1 MIVTLHLAEDGSTKL
16 AARDS
21 DDLTSL
27 SVDGL
32 SSDPMALERASG
44 TSPTAETV
52 SHVMLDVECMR
63 AVGSRSSEWDADFT
77 AMIAYAR
84 SRGWVS
90 DDGRYV
96 RAHVT

>member
-16 AARDS
+16 AVRDS

-32 SSDPMALERASG
+32 SSEPMALERSG

-52 SHVMLDVECMR
+52 THVMLDVECLR
-63 AVGSRSSEWDADFT
+63 SVGPRSSEWDADFT

-90 DDGRYV
+90 DDGTHV
-96 RAHVT
+96 RAHVA